1 MKKNIFILFVGFF
14 GLINA
19 QEPNGYYS
27 TVTGLS
33 GYAMKTKLGEIIS
46 DGYQTKSYDNL
57 YNGYPSTDSDN
68 FYEKDGSVL
77 DVYSENPTGSDPY
90 NYTHGQKKCGSYSV
104 EGQCYNREHTVPQSL
119 FNSDSPMVSDIHHI
133 LPTDGKVNGMRSN
146 YPFGKVSNPTYTS
159 KNGSKVGLNSSP
171 GYGGTVFEPINEFK
185 GDIARGLLYFVTR
198 YQTKLSS
205 FSSGNILN
213 PSNPNQGL
221 ATWELNLL
229 LLWHQQ
235 DPVSEREIVRNN
247 AAYTYQK
254 NRNPFVDH
262 PEWVTEI
269 WGLSP
274 LAVDDAS
281 FSKNLTIAPNP
292 VKGNTIQVTGDKDLK
307 QFKKAFIYNTVGQNV
322 QTIENPFQAG
332 NTITLKDLPKG
343 VYILKTG
350 ELNTKFIVD

>member
-146 YPFGKVSNPTYTS
+146 YPFGKFLT
-159 KNGSKVGLNSSP
+159 
-171 GYGGTVFEPINEFK
+171 
-185 GDIARGLLYFVTR
+185 LL
-198 YQTKLSS
+198 
-205 FSSGNILN
+205 IL
-213 PSNPNQGL
+213 L
-221 ATWELNLL
+221 RT
-229 LLWHQQ
+229 
-235 DPVSEREIVRNN
+235 
-247 AAYTYQK
+247 
-254 NRNPFVDH
+254 
-262 PEWVTEI
+262 
-269 WGLSP
+269 
-274 LAVDDAS
+274 
-281 FSKNLTIAPNP
+281 
-292 VKGNTIQVTGDKDLK
+292 DLRW
-307 QFKKAFIYNTVGQNV
+307 
-322 QTIENPFQAG
+322 
-332 NTITLKDLPKG
+332 D
-343 VYILKTG
+343 
-350 ELNTKFIVD
+350 